1 MAGRARTKASAKQ
14 DDPPF
19 EVLLEQLES
28 TVDRLEN
35 GNLPLEE
42 SIALFEEGVRL
53 RKAADSRLQEA
64 ERRVEI
70 LLKASDNADPAVST
84 SPYKTTDDE
93 VTP

>member
-1 MAGRARTKASAKQ
+1 MAGKARTKASSKK

-19 EVLLEQLES
+19 EVLLEQLEN

-53 RKAADSRLQEA
+53 RKAADARLKEA

-70 LLKASDNADPAVST
+70 LLKASDNADSDVST
-84 SPYKTTDDE
+84 TPYHTTANE

>member
-1 MAGRARTKASAKQ
+1 MAGKVRTKTSSKKG
-14 DDPPF
+14 DPPF
-19 EVLLEQLES
+19 EVLLEQLEN

-53 RKAADSRLQEA
+53 RKAADARLQEA

-70 LLKASDNADPAVST
+70 LLKASDNADSDVRTA
-84 SPYKTTDDE
+84 PYKTTDDE

>member
-1 MAGRARTKASAKQ
+1 MAGKVRTKASSKKG
-14 DDPPF
+14 DPPF
-19 EVLLEQLES
+19 EVLLEQLEN

-53 RKAADSRLQEA
+53 RKAADARLQEA

-70 LLKASDNADPAVST
+70 LLKASDNADSDVRTA
-84 SPYKTTDDE
+84 PYTTTDDE